1 MASKRRPQRVELFW
15 EEFDPLG
22 TEESSLSSPSSN
34 DDPATQTVAPP
45 DASCVELA
53 ISPCWLASGRLL
65 ARQKVADA
73 LQELDLEFA
82 FAVDGRPQ
90 KIRPALD
97 FDGRRTSGDEELGKG
112 FAWASSQPAGPSAPE
127 FRPWG
132 IRVRATSPIYQS
144 RWPIETQSRLRRHHL
159 SAKTSSPSKSVGM
172 FYLEEADDEL
182 CFWEP
187 RDYRPGNA
195 LEQFL
200 TMENLKLAKLEK
212 VLGCT
217 ACLSSVS
224 VDEKSGA
231 VAYPAGST
239 VVIYHP
245 RTNSQAHLIG
255 TTKSN
260 ITSLAFS
267 KCGKFIVTGEYGHEP
282 KVRVWELYTREGQF
296 CGQQLCELKEHKLGI
311 SCVRFSNDAKF
322 VISVGNQHDKSVVVW
337 DWRNGLKV
345 AENRLTSQ
353 VNAMDVSENGLS
365 FVTVGVRHVKFWYLP
380 TPHDQATLQGRS
392 AILADQRN
400 NTFVDVC
407 CAREGRTFAI
417 TQTKLLVEF
426 HDKKLVNVYELKKSS
441 PYSLALGNAELF
453 IGFENGTI
461 RALDLDT
468 LQQKFVFCTP
478 HFLGTDVVNAQS
490 PGALVQSNHP
500 TGSRYPHAYF
510 ILYHGRTSTMTAFY
524 SDRSI
529 YQWQVLGGGQITKVS
544 SHLSHAGHI
553 FDLQVVPTSS
563 SLHASGTFVTA
574 GSDET
579 IRIWNIEKADLPASD
594 LFSMNNVLSQELK
607 KIVYVGESNDSL
619 IEPSEKTFGAVAG
632 DTLDSRIGV
641 RCIRVSPDGKHLAS
655 GTKDGN
661 IFIFDFTSSEM
672 EMIVEHDAHNSEVL
686 CLQYS
691 NPATGARYVF
701 ASGGRDRLVHLFDPL
716 HDYSHLLT
724 VDDHASSINAI
735 NFLLTSDG
743 LDMYTCATDK
753 LVVIRR
759 LSETNGQ
766 ISCTRVN
773 QFVSQCSLND
783 MVLSP
788 EGTLVAA
795 CHDRQIRSF
804 NNQGKLTKVVK
815 GTLCED
821 GALTKLSLDPS
832 GTFAAAVC
840 SDRFVYLMNASTGEC
855 AAVLSGFSE
864 PVTAIGFTND
874 CRRIIVV
881 SYSGCI
887 FIWRLSSMLTKK
899 MTSNLKRLHLS
910 ESSTVP
916 DEPNERSAT
925 PDSLIESGSESA
937 SVSGGKTPLLSAGK
951 DSARGATSGSEF
963 GSLTSVHIA
972 AGDED
977 DLDSGVGGAAK
988 QQMQHHQFQMPQVVI
1003 DSNGV
1008 EDKRAFE
1015 VKRVPADIVRR
1026 STSGNVHQGS
1036 TCDLRTPGNEFSE
1049 DESLSPQPS
1058 SSKMSA
1064 TTGLYTSSRSMSNI
1078 HGNMQPPT
1086 RSRRKW
1092 NVEEADQN
1100 ENSYAVPQ
1108 GRAAPPLQPRGGFM
1122 TMNGSEIFHDSPAN
1136 NATLQRTRNHDNTF
1150 MTTSSSLT
1158 ALRSH
1163 LEPLAHSSP
1172 KHAMALPPTS
1182 SRTQTT
1188 NFPAHPPQPPQSST
1202 FIRATPERISLTNKY
1217 LNSAPREPRSVFTP
1231 QAVGQRKTIGSTG
1244 SATPTSAIQRRQS
1257 EHYGS
1262 ISSTPQRM
1270 YVPNGSNVG
1279 LDDSRISRKARGLNK
1294 LKSRRMTV
1302 STLDH
1307 GSPTIGEHS
1316 SPLKGEDYANSELH
1330 MVRTR
1335 SQSPSQLAL
1344 QLHQASLN
1352 ASAGDS
1358 VSSTRRDSDMSM
1370 LSSSRRELRGVGGTS
1385 SAASRIAEMRNKMRK
1400 STENIQELAF
1410 IDEANSSGNSLNMS
1424 RSRSIGNLK
1433 LSVAVGHMDSMGG
1446 GLNSEYD
1453 NDSPNT
1459 SGLLATSNRSMARSV
1474 TNLQTSSVMMNDE
1487 LENGLARQYKHT
1499 PNRSRFSQQAT
1510 DLKKSSNPDLL
1521 NAFNYT
1527 NDNVDDDSFYPSTL
1541 SKGVRMGAVQKRVER
1556 NMPRHRNRF
1565 DNTTSGDSDSNASEL
1580 HHSPIMNINNPMG
1593 GGYRKSAITNRS
1605 VSSVE
1610 PHRPTSFQAS
1620 RKVFEGSMTPKKVP
1634 NYIAQRYDG
1643 SELVGPDMGSDES
1656 PRSAS
1661 SSHDMFP
1668 FPNGPLVFKTS
1679 KGEKMSNHV
1688 KDCLGQF
1695 TTALDK
1701 VLSARKMLEEE
1712 ADLDSNDR
1720 ELLLR
1725 LLNEKIAA
1733 SRRRLDGVFDDA
1745 ASRTCSETT
1754 RSESASS
1761 HRNGSSMSSSR
1772 QPVMSSGVQIDQS
1785 FLDAHGPQLLA
1796 LLQQRVPS
1804 KQN

>member
-1 MASKRRPQRVELFW
+1 MDR
-15 EEFDPLG
+15 
-22 TEESSLSSPSSN
+22 
-34 DDPATQTVAPP
+34 
-45 DASCVELA
+45 
-53 ISPCWLASGRLL
+53 
-65 ARQKVADA
+65 
-73 LQELDLEFA
+73 
-82 FAVDGRPQ
+82 
-90 KIRPALD
+90 
-97 FDGRRTSGDEELGKG
+97 
-112 FAWASSQPAGPSAPE
+112 
-127 FRPWG
+127 
-132 IRVRATSPIYQS
+132 S
-144 RWPIETQSRLRRHHL
+144 R
-159 SAKTSSPSKSVGM
+159 
-172 FYLEEADDEL
+172 
-182 CFWEP
+182 
-187 RDYRPGNA
+187 
-195 LEQFL
+195 
-200 TMENLKLAKLEK
+200 LAKLEK

-224 VDEKSGA
+224 VDEKTGA

-267 KCGKFIVTGEYGHEP
+267 KCGRFIVTGEYGHDP
-282 KVRVWELYTREGQF
+282 KVRVWDLYNREGQF

-311 SCVRFSNDAKF
+311 SCVRFSNDSKF

-337 DWRNGLKV
+337 DWRNGMKV

-353 VNAMDVSENGLS
+353 VNAMDVSENGQS

-407 CAREGRTFAI
+407 CAKEGRTFAI

-441 PYSLALGNAELF
+441 PYSLALGDSELF

-468 LQQKFVFCTP
+468 LQQKFVFCNP

-490 PGALVQSNHP
+490 PNALVQANHP
-500 TGSRYPHAYF
+500 AGSRYPHAYF
-510 ILYHGRTSTMTAFY
+510 ILYHRRTSTMTAFY

-529 YQWQVLGGGQITKVS
+529 FQWQLLSDGQITKVS

-553 FDLQVVPTSS
+553 FDLQVVPSS
-563 SLHASGTFVTA
+563 SSIQAPGTFVTA

-579 IRIWNIEKADLPASD
+579 IRIWNIEKGDLASAD
-594 LFSMNNVLSQELK
+594 LFSGTNVFSQELK

-641 RCIRVSPDGKHLAS
+641 RSLRVSPDGSHLAS

-661 IFIFDFTSSEM
+661 IFIYDFTTTEM

-691 NPATGARYVF
+691 NPATGARYLF

-716 HDYSHLLT
+716 NDYGHLLT

-735 NFLLTSDG
+735 NFLVTRDG

-759 LSETNGQ
+759 VSETDEGVT
-766 ISCTRVN
+766 CTRVN

-783 MVLSP
+783 MVVSP

-804 NNQGKLTKVVK
+804 NTQGKLTKVVK

-821 GALTKLSLDPS
+821 GALTRLSLDPS

-864 PVTAIGFTND
+864 PVTAISFTND
-874 CRRIIVV
+874 CRRIIAV

-887 FIWRLSSMLTKK
+887 FVWRLSSMLTKK
-899 MTSNLKRLHLS
+899 MMSNLKRLNMS

-937 SVSGGKTPLLSAGK
+937 SVTGNKTAILGAK
-951 DSARGATSGSEF
+951 DSARGASGSEF

-972 AGDED
+972 AGEED

-1003 DSNGV
+1003 DSSGL

-1015 VKRVPADIVRR
+1015 VKRVPADVVRR

-1036 TCDLRTPGNEFSE
+1036 TCDLRATGNEFSD

-1064 TTGLYTSSRSMSNI
+1064 TAGLYTSSRSMSNL
-1078 HGNMQPPT
+1078 HGNAQPPART
-1086 RSRRKW
+1086 RRKW
-1092 NVEEADQN
+1092 NVEEQN
-1100 ENSYAVPQ
+1100 ENYAVPQ
-1108 GRAAPPLQPRGGFM
+1108 GRAVPPPQPRGGGGGFM
-1122 TMNGSEIFHDSPAN
+1122 TMNGTEINYNGTPN
-1136 NATLQRTRNHDNTF
+1136 NSALQRTRNHDSSF

-1172 KHAMALPPTS
+1172 KHAMALPPTT

-1188 NFPAHPPQPPQSST
+1188 NFPVNAAQASQAGT
-1202 FIRATPERISLTNKY
+1202 FVRATPERVSLTNKY
-1217 LNSAPREPRSVFTP
+1217 LNSAQQPRSVFTP
-1231 QAVGQRKTIGSTG
+1231 QATLQRKTIGSAG
-1244 SATPTSAIQRRQS
+1244 SATPVSSAIHRRQS
-1257 EHYGS
+1257 EHYGGHNLA
-1262 ISSTPQRM
+1262 TPHRM
-1270 YVPNGSNVG
+1270 YIPNGSNVG
-1279 LDDSRISRKARGLNK
+1279 VDDSRTGRKARSMNK

-1302 STLDH
+1302 STLEH
-1307 GSPTIGEHS
+1307 GSPQIGDCS
-1316 SPLKGEDYANSELH
+1316 SPLKGEDYASSELH

-1335 SQSPSQLAL
+1335 SQSPSQLTL
-1344 QLHQASLN
+1344 QLKQASLN
-1352 ASAGDS
+1352 ATADS
-1358 VSSTRRDSDMSM
+1358 TPSTRRDSDMSM
-1370 LSSSRRELRGVGGTS
+1370 LSSSRRELRGAGGST
-1385 SAASRIAEMRNKMRK
+1385 SAANRLAEMRNKMRK

-1410 IDEANSSGNSLNMS
+1410 IDEANSSGNSAMS

-1433 LSVAVGHMDSMGG
+1433 LSVAAGNLGSMGG

-1453 NDSPNT
+1453 NDSPNS

-1474 TNLQTSSVMMNDE
+1474 TNLQTSSVVMNDN
-1487 LENGLARQYKHT
+1487 LENGLARQYKNT

-1510 DLKKSSNPDLL
+1510 DLKKSSNPDLT

-1527 NDNVDDDSFYPSTL
+1527 NTNDTIEDDSFYPPTL

-1565 DNTTSGDSDSNASEL
+1565 DNTTSGDSDSNASEF

-1593 GGYRKSAITNRS
+1593 AGYRKSAITNRS

-1610 PHRPTSFQAS
+1610 PHRPSSFQAS
-1620 RKVFEGSMTPKKVP
+1620 RRVFDGSMPPRKTQ

-1668 FPNGPLVFKTS
+1668 CSNGPPAFKTS

-1712 ADLDSNDR
+1712 ADLDNCDR
-1720 ELLLR
+1720 EILLR
-1725 LLNEKIAA
+1725 MLNEKIAM
-1733 SRRRLDGVFDDA
+1733 SRRRLDGIFDDS

-1754 RSESASS
+1754 RSESAAS
-1761 HRNGSSMSSSR
+1761 HRNGSSMSNSR
-1772 QPVMSSGVQIDQS
+1772 QPVTSSGAQIDQN
-1785 FLDAHGPQLLA
+1785 FLDTHGAQILA